1 MQELFWEYLVWAN
14 GKLNSE
20 YRIDLDIQVMHAT
33 QRLYRSFV
41 FAEIEPYEEREV
53 PEEYHQY
60 W

>member
-41 FAEIEPYEEREV
+41 FA
-53 PEEYHQY
+53 
-60 W
+60 